1 MYGDNYPDCSA
12 TTILTQGE
20 LHISVPADMGTEF
33 EVIVIPLHSKAV
45 DKLNDDEQLML
56 EAYSAV
62 IENDH
67 EEDAVW
73 KKYVIS

>member
-1 MYGDNYPDCSA
+1 MRQAVLRETLHVDVNH
-12 TTILTQGE
+12 Q

-56 EAYSAV
+56 EANSAV

-73 KKYVIS
+73 EKYVIS